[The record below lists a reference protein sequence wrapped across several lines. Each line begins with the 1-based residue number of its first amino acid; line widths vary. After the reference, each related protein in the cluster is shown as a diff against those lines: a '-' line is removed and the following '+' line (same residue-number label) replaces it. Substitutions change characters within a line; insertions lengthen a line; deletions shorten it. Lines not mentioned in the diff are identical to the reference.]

1 MCYYIVKI
9 LFHQVIKTFFMKIN
23 ISVPFNLG
31 EKKKRLILT
40 KNAKSFPKIG
50 VF

>member
-1 MCYYIVKI
+1 
-9 LFHQVIKTFFMKIN
+9 MKIN

-50 VF
+50 VFWIDVSEKFIGK

>member
-1 MCYYIVKI
+1 MYYYIVKI

-31 EKKKRLILT
+31 EKKKIDSNKKCKVL
-40 KNAKSFPKIG
+40 S
-50 VF
+50 